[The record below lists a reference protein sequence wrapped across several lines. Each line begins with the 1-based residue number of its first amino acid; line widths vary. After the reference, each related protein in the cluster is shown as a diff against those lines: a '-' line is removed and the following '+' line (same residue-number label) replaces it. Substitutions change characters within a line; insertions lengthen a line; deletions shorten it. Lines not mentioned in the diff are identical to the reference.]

1 MSNGISA
8 DGERQT
14 KIPLTGERI
23 CARLKTGRTV
33 RGMYQD
39 RRIYC
44 ANREIVHVDQVEVW
58 EPQRKDEPED
68 AR

>member
-44 ANREIVHVDQVEVW
+44 PSGEIIHFDLVEAW
-58 EPQRKDEPED
+58 EPLRKDEPGD